1 MLAAGVALAPFSKG
15 YFGDEFYGNNG
26 VCLPLHI
33 HDPYAM
39 VSSLVNRTRQFEY
52 GRTNANIIKI
62 ERRRRSPRENL
73 VNSASESVFLIFICD
88 VIFRAQTKRGGAF

>member
-1 MLAAGVALAPFSKG
+1 VAVAPFSKG

-73 VNSASESVFLIFICD
+73 VNSVSESVFLIFICD